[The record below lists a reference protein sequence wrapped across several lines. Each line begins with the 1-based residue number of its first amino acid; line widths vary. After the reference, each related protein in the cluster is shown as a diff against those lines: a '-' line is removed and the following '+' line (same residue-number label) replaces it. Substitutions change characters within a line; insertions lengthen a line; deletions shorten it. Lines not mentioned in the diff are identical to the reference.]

1 MVFNTGMHEHSKLI
15 KQLGGPTS
23 VARALGWDGVS
34 QVRRVSNWSRR
45 GIPEVILLK
54 HPRIFKQKPALT
66 QSSKGDF
73 ATESVAA

>member
-1 MVFNTGMHEHSKLI
+1 MVFNAGMHEHSKLI

-54 HPRIFKQKPALT
+54 HPKIFKQKPAT
-66 QSSKGDF
+66 AQPSKETF
-73 ATESVAA
+73 ATESVVA